1 MRCPGLAGG
10 HRQYSRPSNPFRW
23 LFLWPWVVSWHKC
36 ADKQLNI
43 WEDSFSS
50 WAHFLRTW
58 AALFSLNFH
67 CPSSQWA
74 GSLLGFTS
82 VLPPCSMAQDLSRG
96 WSNPISHLICFL
108 SLWDCCPLLSN
119 LQWLANCC
127 FEYFVRAMVILGGMV
142 TFFLLLHL
150 GWKWKNFKIIVL
162 VNLCVFW
169 DLLI

>member
-10 HRQYSRPSNPFRW
+10 HGQYSRLSNPFWW
-23 LFLWPWVVSWHKC
+23 LFLWPWVNVLDINVPISM
-36 ADKQLNI
+36 QLNI
-43 WEDSFSS
+43 WEDSVSS

-82 VLPPCSMAQDLSRG
+82 VLPPCSMAQGLSRG
-96 WSNPISHLICFL
+96 WSNHISHLICFL
-108 SLWDCCPLLSN
+108 SLCDCCPLLSN

-127 FEYFVRAMVILGGMV
+127 FEYFVHAMVILGGMV
-142 TFFLLLHL
+142 TFFPITPSWLEVEE
-150 GWKWKNFKIIVL
+150 F
-162 VNLCVFW
+162 
-169 DLLI
+169 